1 MNLSDL
7 LSKGLIEK
15 FQSDKDQIQNEI
27 KNAQKKLES
36 SEKMLE
42 INEWG
47 WAHFA
52 AYNAMLHAGRALM
65 FSKEHRPRSSDHH
78 VAVVSFSTIYE
89 QKYTTEV
96 ITAFNQGRKRRSE
109 FQYDD
114 ADAISETQ
122 GKNMIEKAIKFIDA
136 TKNIMKIP

>member
-27 KNAQKKLES
+27 KNAQTKLKS
-36 SEKMLE
+36 SEKMLT

-52 AYNAMLHAGRALM
+52 AYNSMLHAGRALM
-65 FSKEHRPRSSDHH
+65 FSKEHRPRGNDHH
-78 VAVVSFSTIYE
+78 VAVVSFSMIYE

-96 ITAFNQGRKRRSE
+96 LTAFNQGRKRRSE
-109 FQYDD
+109 FQYD
-114 ADAISETQ
+114 ALTL
-122 GKNMIEKAIKFIDA
+122 K
-136 TKNIMKIP
+136 